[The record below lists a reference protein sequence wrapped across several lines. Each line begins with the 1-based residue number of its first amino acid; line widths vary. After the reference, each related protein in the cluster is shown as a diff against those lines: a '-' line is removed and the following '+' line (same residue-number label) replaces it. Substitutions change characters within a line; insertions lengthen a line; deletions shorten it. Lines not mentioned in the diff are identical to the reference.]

1 MPEAGDDDSRVETL
15 SPDNVFVDTSILLN
29 YAQRVIERDHTS
41 PLIDSDDVEVVVGV
55 TVADELEDVQ
65 ERRKHIY
72 EDFLEYLI
80 DDSKEI
86 GEYDPASRRPYF
98 QENDERHVRNIQ
110 MELSQLDDRRRIQR
124 NLRHAL
130 RSIERRL
137 SYLVDE
143 VIPGRLFDQQPGLTV
158 LFALQDVISNDN
170 DRNVVG
176 DAALWSAE
184 GEMSSGVF
192 ATMDLDDLLEPADE
206 INQVLKSTKG
216 EEWMI
221 NIAHPKD
228 LSIVDDDRPLDSSIS

>member
-1 MPEAGDDDSRVETL
+1 MPETGDDDARVETL
-15 SPDNVFVDTSILLN
+15 SPDTVFVDTNVLLN

-80 DDSKEI
+80 DDAEEI

-124 NLRHAL
+124 DLRHVL

-143 VIPGRLFDQQPGLTV
+143 VVPDRLFDQQPGLTV
-158 LFALQDVISNDN
+158 LFALQDVIPNDN
-170 DRNVVG
+170 DRSVVG

-184 GEMSSGVF
+184 GEVSSGVF
-192 ATMDLDDLLEPADE
+192 ATMDQADLLDPADE
-206 INQVLKSTKG
+206 INEVLKSAKG

-221 NIAHPKD
+221 RIVHPKD
-228 LSIVDDDRPLDSSIS
+228 LSIIDETRSIDSSVS